1 MENVNI
7 WIEVVISILTGLAAA
22 IPLVIKLI
30 DAIQKAHKEKNWK
43 PMVSLVLA
51 LMADAEQ
58 NYDSGAERK
67 EYVISFIKSMEN
79 TLEYDID
86 EKAISELI
94 DAIVVATKKI
104 NTK

>member
-1 MENVNI
+1 MEAWVQI
-7 WIEVVISILTGLAAA
+7 IVSILTGLAAT

-30 DAIQKAHKEKNWK
+30 DAVKKAHKEKNWK
-43 PMVSLVLA
+43 AVVSLVLA
-51 LMADAEQ
+51 LMTEAEQ
-58 NYDSGAERK
+58 NYENGAERK
-67 EYVISFIKSMEN
+67 DYVMSSIKAMEH

-94 DAIVVATKKI
+94 DAVVLATKKI